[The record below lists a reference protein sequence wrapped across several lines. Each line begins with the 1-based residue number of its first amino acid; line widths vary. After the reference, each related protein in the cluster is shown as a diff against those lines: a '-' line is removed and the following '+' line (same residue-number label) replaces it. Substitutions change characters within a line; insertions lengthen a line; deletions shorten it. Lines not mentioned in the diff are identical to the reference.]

1 MVKRAKPS
9 LELLRA
15 LPIVVNDD
23 VLSDAKL
30 SAFYRAVEHHLL
42 GVDWA
47 DELQACLFRL
57 YMMFIEREE
66 AAGRPSGLPSFSSV
80 IGEHESRIAYSLVG
94 HRARGR
100 YRIETI
106 RHWACRLTAHW
117 SHHDGA
123 VVYILLRPD
132 GVIEPYLGDGIEYG
146 SKPFTPGSSSLDTAQ
161 LEE

>member
-15 LPIVVNDD
+15 LPIVVADD
-23 VLSDAKL
+23 VLSDARL
-30 SAFYRAVEHHLL
+30 SDFYRAVEHHLL
-42 GVDWA
+42 GEDWA

-57 YMMFIEREE
+57 YMMFVEREG
-66 AAGRPSGLPSFSSV
+66 AAGRGNGLPEFSRV

-106 RHWACRLTAHW
+106 RHWASRLTAHW
-117 SHHDGA
+117 SHDDGA

-132 GVIEPYLGDGIEYG
+132 GVIEPYIGDGISY
-146 SKPFTPGSSSLDTAQ
+146 SLRPYSRST
-161 LEE
+161 EE